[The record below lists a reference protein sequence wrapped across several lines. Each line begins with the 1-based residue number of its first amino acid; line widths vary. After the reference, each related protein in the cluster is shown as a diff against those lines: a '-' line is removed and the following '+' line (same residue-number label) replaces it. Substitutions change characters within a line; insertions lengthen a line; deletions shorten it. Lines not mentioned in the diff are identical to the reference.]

1 MKLVLD
7 SIAILGQLPCSVFI
21 FQLMINIFKLKMAIG
36 HILVLIHFQDSTDS
50 YFQFES
56 RVDVGIDEC

>member
-1 MKLVLD
+1 MKLVRY
-7 SIAILGQLPCSVFI
+7 SFAILGQLPCSVFN

-36 HILVLIHFQDSTDS
+36 HILVLIHFQDSTES

-56 RVDVGIDEC
+56 RVDVGIDEY